1 MLSTGT
7 ERPEFTE
14 AGRPV
19 ANLRSMSIQPIA
31 APRLYQRIA
40 ETIAGLIDAGEFAP
54 GDRLP
59 AERELARKL
68 GVSRASLRE
77 ALSALELDGYVEIRV
92 GSGVYVRPPRR
103 RRKRAVLADRTGELS
118 PFDTLRARRLIEA
131 ETAALAARHASAEQI
146 AAIEMAFVRL
156 AADMGAKKARSEG
169 DRLFHVRIAEA
180 SGNTALAA
188 IVRDLWAAWHEPLN
202 ARLESLFVTMQRRRD
217 NIGEHRRILDA
228 IRAREPA
235 AARAAMRSHLIH
247 AERQRLAM
255 LRNRD

>member
-1 MLSTGT
+1 LTAD
-7 ERPEFTE
+7 R
-14 AGRPV
+14 V
-19 ANLRSMSIQPIA
+19 AVAHLHAMAIKPIA

-40 ETIAGLIDAGEFAP
+40 ESIADLIDAGEFAP

-59 AERELARKL
+59 AERDLARKL

-92 GSGVYVRPPRR
+92 GSGVYVRPRR
-103 RRKRAVLADRTGELS
+103 SSRKRAALKGRVDEVS

-131 ETAALAARHASAEQI
+131 ETAALAARHASAEQVK
-146 AAIEMAFVRL
+146 AIEAAFARL
-156 AADMGAKKARSEG
+156 AADMRAEKARSEG

-180 SGNTALAA
+180 AGNTALAA
-188 IVRDLWAAWHEPLN
+188 IVRDLWAAWHQPLN

-228 IRAREPA
+228 IRTRDPA

-247 AERQRLAM
+247 AERQRLAIV
-255 LRNRD
+255 RNRD

>member
-1 MLSTGT
+1 
-7 ERPEFTE
+7 
-14 AGRPV
+14 
-19 ANLRSMSIQPIA
+19 MSIQPIA

-40 ETIAGLIDAGEFAP
+40 EAIAGLIDAGEFAP

-59 AERELARKL
+59 AERDLAREL
-68 GVSRASLRE
+68 RVSRASLRE

-92 GSGVYVRPPRR
+92 GSGVYVQPRR
-103 RRKRAVLADRTGELS
+103 RNGKRAAPAERNGEVS

-146 AAIEMAFVRL
+146 SAIEAAFARLEADVR
-156 AADMGAKKARSEG
+156 AEKARSEG
-169 DRLFHVRIAEA
+169 DRLFHVRISEA

-188 IVRDLWAAWHEPLN
+188 IVRDLWAAWHQPLN

-228 IRAREPA
+228 IRARDPA
-235 AARAAMRSHLIH
+235 AARAAMRSHLVH

-255 LRNRD
+255 LRSRK

>member
-1 MLSTGT
+1 
-7 ERPEFTE
+7 
-14 AGRPV
+14 
-19 ANLRSMSIQPIA
+19 MSIQPIA

-40 ETIAGLIDAGEFAP
+40 EAIAGLIDAGEFAP

-59 AERELARKL
+59 AERDLARKL

-77 ALSALELDGYVEIRV
+77 ALSALEIDGYVEIRV
-92 GSGVYVRPPRR
+92 GSGVYVQPRR
-103 RRKRAVLADRTGELS
+103 RNAKRAALAERNGEVS

-146 AAIEMAFVRL
+146 AAIEAAFARLEADVR
-156 AADMGAKKARSEG
+156 AEKARSEG

-188 IVRDLWAAWHEPLN
+188 IVRDLWAAWHQPLN

-228 IRAREPA
+228 IRARDPA
-235 AARAAMRSHLIH
+235 AARAAMRSHLVH

-255 LRNRD
+255 LRSRK

>member
-1 MLSTGT
+1 LTAD
-7 ERPEFTE
+7 R
-14 AGRPV
+14 V
-19 ANLRSMSIQPIA
+19 AVAHLHAMAIKPIA

-40 ETIAGLIDAGEFAP
+40 ESIADLIDAGEFAP

-59 AERELARKL
+59 AERDLARKL

-92 GSGVYVRPPRR
+92 GSGVYVRPRR
-103 RRKRAVLADRTGELS
+103 SGRKRAALKGRVDEVS

-131 ETAALAARHASAEQI
+131 ETAALAARHASAEQVK
-146 AAIEMAFVRL
+146 AIEAAFARL
-156 AADMGAKKARSEG
+156 AADMRAEKARSEG

-180 SGNTALAA
+180 AGNTALAA
-188 IVRDLWAAWHEPLN
+188 IVRDLWAAWHQPLN

-228 IRAREPA
+228 IRTRDPA

-247 AERQRLAM
+247 AERQRLAIV
-255 LRNRD
+255 RNRD